1 METKEI
7 LKAMEVLRNRFK
19 SHYDQWVYLK
29 QNREFQFDLSHNS
42 PMRDLYADGLMYVR
56 GLLGALDTQY
66 VGSSMLLD
74 EYVQKVRGEVPNKE
88 LYDALY
94 LKAKGDF
101 ESNYKNNYT
110 AQYMLTQY
118 FEQWG
123 DIQRVKQFLAQLEST
138 SAYWLLR
145 STTPM
150 DVIQR
155 HAREWEQ
162 DVQLHSKIDENGLRS
177 QLVLELKKSGFLASS
192 ETHAREG
199 HGDIIVSRSNSV
211 GTTAGHILVVEC
223 KMWKGPAAL
232 YAAISQLCQ
241 YATPY
246 DDHAALVVFVREGK
260 FPEVCSTAADELAKH
275 EACSNIDIQSHL
287 IKFLL
292 ALPQD
297 TQRPIHASLFLCNLT
312 KPRYFRSKTDAGTE
326 QLSFSVEVES
336 SAENAHPEYLALGE
350 TVTQKFGYGPCK
362 CYRCNQMGGAQ
373 DGYELQHTFQSNGI
387 KVHRL
392 FIKTPDWRDEEVI
405 SFLKRAELS
414 ASE

>member
-1 METKEI
+1 MESKEI
-7 LKAMEVLRNRFK
+7 LKAMEVLRNKFK
-19 SHYDQWVYLK
+19 SHYNQWIHLK
-29 QNREFQFDLSHNS
+29 QEQEFQSDLGHHS
-42 PMRDLYADGLMYVR
+42 PIRDLYADGVMYVR

-74 EYVQKVRGEVPNKE
+74 EYVKKVSGELPNKE

-118 FEQWG
+118 VEQWG

-138 SAYWLLR
+138 RAYRLLR
-145 STTPM
+145 SVTPM

-162 DVQLHSKIDENGLRS
+162 DVQLHSKADENSLRS
-177 QLVLELKKSGFLASS
+177 QLVLELKRSGFLASA

-199 HGDIIVSRSNSV
+199 HGDIIVSRANSE
-211 GTTAGHILVVEC
+211 GNTAGHILVVEC

-232 YAAISQLCQ
+232 YAAISQMCQ

-246 DDHAALVVFVREGK
+246 DDHAALVVFVREGT
-260 FPEVCSTAADELAKH
+260 FPEVCSTAAVELAKH
-275 EACSNIDIQSHL
+275 KACSNIDIQSHL
-287 IKFLL
+287 IKFSL

-297 TQRPIHASLFLCNLT
+297 TQRPIHASLLLCNLT
-312 KPRYFRSKTDAGTE
+312 KPRYLRSKTDAGAE

-336 SAENAHPEYLALGE
+336 SAENVPPEYLALGE
-350 TVTQKFGYGPCK
+350 TVTQKFGYGPCE
-362 CYRCNQMGGAQ
+362 CYRCNQMRGAQ
-373 DGYELQHTFQSNGI
+373 DGYEFKHTFECNGI
-387 KVHRL
+387 KIHRL
-392 FIKTPDWRDEEVI
+392 FIKTPDWREEEVI
-405 SFLKRAELS
+405 SFLKRGEPPTT
-414 ASE
+414 E